1 MALPLYCGLIC
12 RIRTWSMDS
21 IADHQ
26 TSLDFAGV
34 RALAASDMAQVDAL
48 IRHRLS
54 SDVVL
59 INTIADHIIAGGGK
73 RLRPMLHVLAA
84 RAAGYEGAEHAKLA
98 AIIEF
103 IHTSTLLHDDVVD
116 ESDMRRGRK
125 TANSVWGNAASV
137 LVGDFLYSRS
147 FQLMVELDD
156 MRIMRIL
163 ADTTNVIAEGE
174 VLQLLNIGNADVTEA
189 AYMAVIERKTA
200 VLFAAATELGG
211 VLGALPDDQ
220 VAALRRYG
228 MELGYAFQIADD
240 LLDYVS
246 DAETLGKN
254 IGDDLAE
261 GKPTLPLIYAMQV
274 ADEDQVKSLRHAIE
288 HGGLDSL
295 DRIIAAIRDSGALER
310 THEAAV
316 RHATAAREALAVLPE
331 SPFRD
336 ALTALADYSVER
348 RF

>member
-1 MALPLYCGLIC
+1 MHSLAE
-12 RIRTWSMDS
+12 S
-21 IADHQ
+21 Q
-26 TSLDFAGV
+26 TPIDFAGV

-48 IRHRLS
+48 IRSRLA

-59 INTIADHIIAGGGK
+59 INHIADHIIAGGGK

-84 RAAGYEGAEHAKLA
+84 GAAGYQGKEHAKLA

-125 TANSVWGNAASV
+125 TANALWGNAASV

-163 ADTTNVIAEGE
+163 ADTTNTIAEGE
-174 VLQLLNIGNADVTEA
+174 VLQLLNIGNADVDEA
-189 AYMAVIERKTA
+189 AYLAVIERKTA

-211 VLGALPDDQ
+211 VLGGLDDTQ
-220 VAALRRYG
+220 TSALRRYG

-261 GKPTLPLIYAMQV
+261 GKPTLPLIYAMQS
-274 ADEDQVKSLRHAIE
+274 ADAEQLASLRHAIE

-295 DRIIAAIRDSGALER
+295 DRIVASIRDSGALER
-310 THEAAV
+310 TH
-316 RHATAAREALAVLPE
+316 ATAAAHALAAKDALAVLAP
-331 SPFRD
+331 SAHRD
-336 ALTALADYSVER
+336 ALMALADYSVER

>member
-1 MALPLYCGLIC
+1 MSTPAE
-12 RIRTWSMDS
+12 
-21 IADHQ
+21 
-26 TSLDFAGV
+26 SLHGPSNDFAQV
-34 RALAASDMAQVDAL
+34 RDLAAGDMQRVDAL
-48 IRHRLS
+48 IRQRLA

-59 INTIADHIIAGGGK
+59 INQIADHIIASGGK

-84 RAAGYEGAEHAKLA
+84 GAAGYHGEHHVKLA

-116 ESDMRRGRK
+116 ESDLRRGRQ
-125 TANSVWGNAASV
+125 TANALWGNAASV

-163 ADTTNVIAEGE
+163 ADTTNTIAEGE
-174 VLQLLNIGNADVTEA
+174 VLQLLNIGNADVDEA
-189 AYMAVIERKTA
+189 AYLAVIERKTA

-211 VLGALPDDQ
+211 LLGGLPQTQ
-220 VAALRRYG
+220 VADLRRYG

-240 LLDYVS
+240 LLDYTG
-246 DAETLGKN
+246 DAGALGKN

-261 GKPTLPLIYAMQV
+261 GKPTLPLIYALEQ
-274 ADEDQVKSLRHAIE
+274 ASPEQAQSLRHAIE

-295 DRIIAAIRDSGALER
+295 DRVIASIRDSGALER
-310 THEAAV
+310 TRERALA
-316 RHATAAREALAVLPE
+316 HARAAREALVSLPA
-331 SPFRD
+331 SDYRD
-336 ALTALADYSVER
+336 ALLMLADYAVQRS
-348 RF
+348 F